1 MELYLGRD
9 IVPDMEL
16 DLEKGLEI
24 NGPDADPEDAEPVDA
39 VTCCANVSLLVLF
52 CVLAIV
58 AVLAF
63 TNMPLGPA
71 LGLTGVVVTVFLVLM
86 LVITAAR
93 DRYVGKQMADN
104 VGSPN

>member
-1 MELYLGRD
+1 MKLYLGRD
-9 IVPDMEL
+9 PIPDMDL

-24 NGPDADPEDAEPVDA
+24 NGSEADPEDAKPIDA
-39 VTCCANVSLLVLF
+39 VTCCANVSLLVLCCIF
-52 CVLAIV
+52 GIV

-71 LGLTGVVVTVFLVLM
+71 LGLTGVVVTIFLVLM

-93 DRYVGKQMADN
+93 DRYIGKQMADN
-104 VGSPN
+104 VGAPN